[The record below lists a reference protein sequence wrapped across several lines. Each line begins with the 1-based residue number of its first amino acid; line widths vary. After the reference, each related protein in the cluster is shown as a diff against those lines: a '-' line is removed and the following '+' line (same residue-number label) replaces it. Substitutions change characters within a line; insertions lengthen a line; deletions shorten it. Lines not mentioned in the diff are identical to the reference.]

1 MKKVVSVT
9 VLNLMGN
16 SSKEYVHREFEE
28 LNEFL
33 ESGWVIHKQELV
45 NSLNNSCF
53 SIIYVLEKQLV
64 S

>member
-9 VLNLMGN
+9 VLNLMGS

-28 LNEFL
+28 LNKLL
-33 ESGWVIHKQELV
+33 ESGWVIHTQELV

-53 SIIYVLEKQLV
+53 SIIYTLEKELD